1 VAFVQGLLGVTVT
14 HARHAVG
21 SKCVAREDTGY
32 ASLNVDQRSFC
43 WKRVVSCVLMAL
55 ACLDDPGAIDDVQD
69 HV

>member
-21 SKCVAREDTGY
+21 SREDTGY
-32 ASLNVDQRSFC
+32 GTLNVDQRSFC
-43 WKRVVSCVLMAL
+43 WKRVVSYVLMAL

>member
-1 VAFVQGLLGVTVT
+1 VT

-21 SKCVAREDTGY
+21 SREDTGY
-32 ASLNVDQRSFC
+32 GTLNVDQRSFC
-43 WKRVVSCVLMAL
+43 WKRVVSYVLMAL